1 MRKKKKNKFIDED
14 EDLIVRLIN
23 RLLTQGVW
31 PMRDEQVRAHLSSP
45 MSVLVACFS
54 YPPNVALT
62 PCELVQGGTGALNCI
77 SHWILERITGLI
89 R

>member
-1 MRKKKKNKFIDED
+1 MHEEKEKKNKFIDED

-31 PMRDEQVRAHLSSP
+31 PTRDEQVRAHLSS
-45 MSVLVACFS
+45 LQCLFS
-54 YPPNVALT
+54 SPASRIRQMWRSRHVNWFRA
-62 PCELVQGGTGALNCI
+62 
-77 SHWILERITGLI
+77 ERA